1 MKVNSMYFDKDAR
14 ESMYKFIRLLNEMSY
29 DNDALLYNDIHIRPE
44 DLDAFVVEWVQIP
57 WTHDYG
63 GEFKYVDEDQVV
75 TTIVHLP
82 DGTFEYTEDPDRYL
96 AEWLEEHPDYVKDDW
111 GNLVKKDED

>member
-1 MKVNSMYFDKDAR
+1 MKANSMYFDKDSR

-29 DNDALLYNDIHIRPE
+29 DGNALLYNDIHIKPE
-44 DLDAFVVEWVQIP
+44 DCDSFTVEWVQIP

-75 TTIVHLP
+75 TTMVDLP
-82 DGTFEYTEDPDRYL
+82 DGTFEYAVDPDRFL
-96 AEWLEEHPDYVKDDW
+96 ADWLKEHPGYVQDNWGRWVLAKD
-111 GNLVKKDED
+111 